1 MVFKRKWLGVLLGCL
16 LLLPVYSAYA
26 QEEETPVPTTAA
38 PIFLPSNYQLNG
50 VTYHAQTWNNCG
62 PATIT
67 MALSYFGYTSD
78 QARAASW
85 LKPDREDKN
94 VSPWQMVEYV
104 NTQVPELPIYS
115 LVRYGGDLELIKT
128 LVYQGFPVIIE
139 VGYDPERAAQG
150 WMGHYL
156 LVIGWD
162 DAAGTLI
169 TMDSYDGANLAY
181 SYEHI
186 ETHWKHFNYL
196 YMALYESGAEPFLLS
211 LLGDD
216 ADVQQNYVNAF
227 YRAREQAVDTH
238 EDAWAWYNMGSMLT
252 ALGRYEDAATAFD
265 IAREQGLPW
274 RLTWY
279 RFSIYDAY
287 LEMGRYEDVITLAQ
301 ETIRTSNGYVEES
314 YYYAALARY
323 GLGEYDRARENLQM
337 VVNFNTNFAPARVL
351 LQQLG
356 SQ

>member
-1 MVFKRKWLGVLLGCL
+1 MLSILKWLGL
-16 LLLPVYSAYA
+16 LLAFFLLFPIARVGA
-26 QEEETPVPTTAA
+26 QSDDTGTSSPST
-38 PIFLPSNYQLNG
+38 FLPANYRLDG

-62 PATIT
+62 PATLT
-67 MALSYFGYTSD
+67 MALSYFGYTD
-78 QARAASW
+78 EQARAATW

-104 NTQVPELPIYS
+104 NTQVPEIPVYALH
-115 LVRYGGDLELIKT
+115 RYGGDLQRIKT

-181 SYEHI
+181 TYDHI
-186 ETHWKHFNYL
+186 EEHWQHFNYL
-196 YMALYESGAEPFLLS
+196 YMVLYESGGEPFLLS
-211 LLGDD
+211 LLGED
-216 ADVQQNYVNAF
+216 ADVQQNYINTF
-227 YRAREQAVDTH
+227 YQAREQAVASAD
-238 EDAWAWYNMGSMLT
+238 DAWAWYNMGSMLT

-265 IAREQGLPW
+265 VARENGLPW

-279 RFSIYDAY
+279 RFSIYEAY
-287 LEMGRYEDVITLAQ
+287 LAMERYDDVITLAQ
-301 ETIRTSNGYVEES
+301 ETIRTSSGYVEEA
-314 YYYAALARY
+314 YYYAARARY
-323 GLGEYDRARENLQM
+323 EMGEYARARENLNQ
-337 VVNFNTNFAPARVL
+337 VVSFNRNFMPARVL
-351 LQQLG
+351 LEQIG